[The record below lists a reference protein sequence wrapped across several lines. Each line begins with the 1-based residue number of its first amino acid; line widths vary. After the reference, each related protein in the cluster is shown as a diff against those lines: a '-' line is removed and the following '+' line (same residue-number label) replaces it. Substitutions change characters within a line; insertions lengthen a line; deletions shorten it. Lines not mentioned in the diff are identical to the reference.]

1 MRLQLETLLAEKAR
15 LTQENAEFARENKI
29 LHEVVQYHQLKFR
42 DMAISDEDMIM
53 EDEDM
58 VVDEDG
64 RSLDDDAYVGVDAVD
79 RLPLYPREEDIIAL
93 EESVVGRSKKPF
105 LGAL

>member
-15 LTQENAEFARENKI
+15 LTQENAEFARENQI

-42 DMAISDEDMIM
+42 DMAISDEHMIV

-58 VVDEDG
+58 IIDEDG
-64 RSLDDDAYVGVDAVD
+64 SGGLEGADVDF
-79 RLPLYPREEDIIAL
+79 LPLYPQEKDIIAL
-93 EESVVGRSKKPF
+93 EESVVRRSKPF
-105 LGAL
+105 

>member
-15 LTQENAEFARENKI
+15 LTQENAEFARENQI

-42 DMAISDEDMIM
+42 DMAISDEHMIV

-58 VVDEDG
+58 IIDEDG
-64 RSLDDDAYVGVDAVD
+64 SGGLDGAYGVDVD
-79 RLPLYPREEDIIAL
+79 FLPMYPQEKDIIAL
-93 EESVVGRSKKPF
+93 EESVVRRSKPF
-105 LGAL
+105 